1 MQSAPDSY
9 REAKLIPQQQPAQA
23 QGRSERGENVTEK
36 ERKRESKKQ
45 TEKERKKESKSKKEK
60 KEEEE
65 TDTER
70 GRE

>member
-45 TEKERKKESKSKKEK
+45 TEKERKKESKKEK

-70 GRE
+70 GR